1 MIDLHYSATPNGQKI
16 AIMLEEMGASYRVV
30 PYDIFN
36 GDQLTRAFGQINPN
50 HKLPAIIDHSP
61 DCGSE
66 PVTVFES
73 GAILQ
78 YLAEKCGSFLPASAV
93 SRATTLSWLNWQVA
107 GLGPMGGQA
116 SHFLRYAPAGQEYAV
131 GRYTRELKRLLTVL
145 ETQLTKSQYVAG
157 DAYSIADIAIWPGRA
172 SAFVVG
178 IDLDSWPA
186 THAWF
191 ENIRKRPAVARMM
204 SRPDLAAPA
213 KYVGLVQKLDDQEWS
228 NMFGDANQT
237 AVTEE

>member
-16 AIMLEEMGASYRVV
+16 ALMLEEMGATYSVI

-50 HKLPAIIDHSP
+50 HKLPAIVDHDP
-61 DCGSE
+61 EGGGD

-78 YLAEKCGSFLPASAV
+78 YLAEKCGNFLPASGA
-93 SRATTLSWLNWQVA
+93 SRAAALSWLNWQVA

-116 SHFLRYAPAGQEYAV
+116 SHFLRYAPAGQKYAV
-131 GRYTRELKRLLTVL
+131 ERYTRELERLLTVL
-145 ETQLTKSQYVAG
+145 ETQLQKSPYVAG

-172 SAFVVG
+172 SAFVMG

-186 THAWF
+186 TRAWF
-191 ENIRKRPAVARMM
+191 EQIRERPAVAHMM
-204 SRPDLAAPA
+204 ARPDLAAPA
-213 KYVGLVQKLDDQEWS
+213 KYVGRVQKLDDREWS
-228 NMFGDANQT
+228 NMFGDANQA
-237 AVTEE
+237 AVKEE